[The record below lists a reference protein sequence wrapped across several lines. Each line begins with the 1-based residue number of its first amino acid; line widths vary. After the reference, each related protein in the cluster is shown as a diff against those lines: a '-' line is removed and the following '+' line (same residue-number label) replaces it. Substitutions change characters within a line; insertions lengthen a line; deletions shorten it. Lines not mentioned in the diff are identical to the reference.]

1 MTTIIIISY
10 FVLGLLFYA
19 TIWKRFEDE
28 DSEFQNGSRF
38 ERIMT
43 RIVFIVVWGLIVAAI
58 IILGLCKIIRE
69 LWDSITE

>member
-10 FVLGLLFYA
+10 FVLGLLFFV
-19 TIWKRFEDE
+19 TIWKRFEEE

-38 ERIMT
+38 KRIMT
-43 RIVFIVVWGLIVAAI
+43 RIVVIVVWGLIIAAI

>member
-10 FVLGLLFYA
+10 FVLGLLFFV

-28 DSEFQNGSRF
+28 NSEFQNGSRF

-43 RIVFIVVWGLIVAAI
+43 RIVIIVIWGLIVAAI

>member
-10 FVLGLLFYA
+10 IVLGLLFYV

-43 RIVFIVVWGLIVAAI
+43 RIVFIVIWGLIVAAI

>member
-10 FVLGLLFYA
+10 FVLGLLFYV

-38 ERIMT
+38 ARIVT
-43 RIVFIVVWGLIVAAI
+43 RIVIIVVWGLIVAAI

>member
-10 FVLGLLFYA
+10 FVLGLLFFV

-28 DSEFQNGSRF
+28 NSEFQNGSRF

-43 RIVFIVVWGLIVAAI
+43 RIVIIVVWGLIVAAI

>member
-1 MTTIIIISY
+1 MTTIILISY
-10 FVLGLLFYA
+10 IVLGLLFYV

-43 RIVFIVVWGLIVAAI
+43 RIVFIVIWGLIVAAI

>member
-10 FVLGLLFYA
+10 FVLALLFFV
-19 TIWKRFEDE
+19 TIWKRFEEE

-38 ERIMT
+38 KRIMT
-43 RIVFIVVWGLIVAAI
+43 RIVVIVVWGLIVAAI
-58 IILGLCKIIRE
+58 IILGLCKIICE

>member
-10 FVLGLLFYA
+10 FVLGLLFFV
-19 TIWKRFEDE
+19 TIWKRFEEE

-38 ERIMT
+38 KRIMT
-43 RIVFIVVWGLIVAAI
+43 RIVVIVVWGLIVAAI